1 MNTNY
6 KLNNFILI
14 TLILTFISGIVFIEA
29 ITARIESEQRSSF
42 LKLAGLICNL
52 AINDIKTN
60 IKQWP
65 YAANSL
71 PHKNLCGIFRNIQG
85 SYDDIKYVYL
95 LGISTTG
102 EIFFYADSESFHNTP
117 LELPAA
123 LPGESYTTRPEKLYE
138 VFLNKE
144 KLVIGPYTDKWGT
157 FTSAYIPIESLN
169 GEPFCVLALDI
180 VSSTWFLKIN
190 QMKLIIW
197 SLILLVVALIVI
209 LFNYIKHQKAIN
221 NKAVKR
227 IEFQAAVLELIKIDN
242 SEYFPA
248 LERILS
254 KITTLL
260 NANKTSLWTYND
272 SNELKC
278 EIMHSLHGNSFSND
292 KKILINQCQQYF
304 SALENERALISNDVN
319 NDIRFKELT
328 EKYYNPLKINSAM
341 DILIWLHGKK
351 AGILCI
357 DREDK
362 NTPWTEE
369 EKDFA
374 VSIANMI
381 SLIIESQ
388 ERKMAEENISKLKTA
403 FEQTIE
409 GIVIIDTESNII
421 FVNNAWLKMHG
432 YSDLNE
438 VTGMPV
444 KIFYDEKYYN
454 EYGDIFRKKTFELGH
469 YESEVVQKKKN
480 GSTFATWF
488 SATILKNANGEYSGM
503 VGIARDITERKKYEE
518 EALKETKLES
528 LGILA
533 GGIAHDFN
541 NVLMGIIGN
550 ITLAKKRTVNDEKT
564 YEILKRAEKV
574 AYKAQNL
581 TRQLITFSKG
591 GLLLKSLNSL
601 NEIVSGTAH
610 FTLTGSNITLKLS
623 LAKDLKNA
631 YIDEGQITQVITNI
645 ILNAKQAISENPQ
658 NSNGTIEIKTENK
671 IFAADNSLGLEP
683 GNYIQLQIKD
693 NGPGISP
700 ENLSKIFDPY
710 FTTKPAGSG
719 LGLSTTYSIIK
730 GHNGAITA
738 KSELNKETYFDIYI
752 PAANESN
759 ISPPAEISAEHKS
772 DNKRLLIMDDDETV
786 LIPLYEMLTDS
797 GYAVKL
803 ARNGDEAVL
812 LYTQSLK
819 EGQKFDAVILD
830 LIIKGGL
837 GGVETIKKI
846 LELDREAAAIVSS
859 GYSDDPVMA
868 EYKKYGFKGF
878 LAKPYHS
885 HEIEELL
892 ARIIKKEQ

>member
-1 MNTNY
+1 
-6 KLNNFILI
+6 
-14 TLILTFISGIVFIEA
+14 
-29 ITARIESEQRSSF
+29 
-42 LKLAGLICNL
+42 
-52 AINDIKTN
+52 
-60 IKQWP
+60 
-65 YAANSL
+65 
-71 PHKNLCGIFRNIQG
+71 
-85 SYDDIKYVYL
+85 
-95 LGISTTG
+95 
-102 EIFFYADSESFHNTP
+102 
-117 LELPAA
+117 
-123 LPGESYTTRPEKLYE
+123 
-138 VFLNKE
+138 
-144 KLVIGPYTDKWGT
+144 
-157 FTSAYIPIESLN
+157 
-169 GEPFCVLALDI
+169 
-180 VSSTWFLKIN
+180 
-190 QMKLIIW
+190 
-197 SLILLVVALIVI
+197 
-209 LFNYIKHQKAIN
+209 
-221 NKAVKR
+221 
-227 IEFQAAVLELIKIDN
+227 
-242 SEYFPA
+242 
-248 LERILS
+248 
-254 KITTLL
+254 
-260 NANKTSLWTYND
+260 
-272 SNELKC
+272 
-278 EIMHSLHGNSFSND
+278 
-292 KKILINQCQQYF
+292 
-304 SALENERALISNDVN
+304 
-319 NDIRFKELT
+319 
-328 EKYYNPLKINSAM
+328 
-341 DILIWLHGKK
+341 
-351 AGILCI
+351 
-357 DREDK
+357 
-362 NTPWTEE
+362 
-369 EKDFA
+369 
-374 VSIANMI
+374 
-381 SLIIESQ
+381 
-388 ERKMAEENISKLKTA
+388 
-403 FEQTIE
+403 
-409 GIVIIDTESNII
+409 
-421 FVNNAWLKMHG
+421 
-432 YSDLNE
+432 LNE